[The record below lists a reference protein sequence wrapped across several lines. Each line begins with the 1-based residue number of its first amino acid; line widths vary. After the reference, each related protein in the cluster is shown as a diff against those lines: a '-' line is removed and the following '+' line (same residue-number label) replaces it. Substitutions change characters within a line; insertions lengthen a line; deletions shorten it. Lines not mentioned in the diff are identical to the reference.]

1 LDNQHALPCQQVVG
15 IATRLVGRLRL
26 ASINRTIKEILM
38 FIANTVGMLMFIL
51 GISFAYISSRSFDLH
66 VGYAGLIMGG
76 GWVLVD
82 GLLRL
87 RHRQYLR
94 SYIHPKIG
102 GHMFYIPL
110 WILGAVVMVAMLYG
124 LATDP
129 PGWFTPLPTTTRTA
143 P

>member
-1 LDNQHALPCQQVVG
+1 
-15 IATRLVGRLRL
+15 
-26 ASINRTIKEILM
+26 M
-38 FIANTVGMLMFIL
+38 FIANNIGMLMFIL
-51 GISFAYISSRSFDLH
+51 GISFASISSTSFDLH
-66 VGYAGLIMGG
+66 IGYASLIMGG

-87 RHRQYLR
+87 RHRQHPR
-94 SYIHPKIG
+94 WYIHPKVG

-110 WILGAVVMVAMLYG
+110 WVLGAVVMVAMVYG

-129 PGWFTPLPTTTRTA
+129 PGWFTPLPTPTGTA